1 MGRCWFQSI
10 NVMLWISI
18 FLLAASPGWTDS
30 SQGKG
35 FNQPLTLPECIRIAL
50 ETNPLPQ
57 AAMKGILAAKESA
70 GEALAPYFPDL
81 SLQTRYAYWQQR
93 AFLPSGLSI
102 PGRPLPRLIGPT
114 DDWMAGLRARY
125 TLFDSGERRAQY
137 QSALA
142 RQGVAEE
149 EKARIIQDL
158 ILGVHQGYY
167 GLAAALEARQV
178 AEKNLS
184 QIKEHLRLA
193 RERKAAGAVPL
204 ADVLRVQ
211 VEAANGELSLVRAE
225 TLVRIS
231 KGNLNTVMGLPA
243 EMPIVIAATGDG
255 IPSPDQINLTQAFEQ
270 AVQSRPEL
278 KGALKRIEASKGGVD
293 LAKSAFG
300 PKVRAEGSYGRR
312 DTEFIPRDEEW
323 LAGISIEWPLFT
335 GFYRQHR
342 LARAKAEVSKEEAE
356 AKQLLLK
363 VRQEVWTAHSKL
375 KEAFEAVQATKT
387 LVQDARES
395 MRLAKER
402 YEVGAGTITDLLDAQ
417 TALARALATQVETEW
432 DYHTAMAVFE
442 RSIGKIQG
450 EGKS

>member
-1 MGRCWFQSI
+1 MLRRWLRSI
-10 NVMLWISI
+10 NMILGITI
-18 FLLAASPGWTDS
+18 LFIAAPPGWTDS
-30 SQGKG
+30 IQEKD
-35 FNQPLTLPECIRIAL
+35 FTQPLTLQECIRIAL

-57 AAMKGILAAKESA
+57 AAAKGVLAAQEA
-70 GEALAPYFPDL
+70 TGEALAPYYPDL
-81 SLQTRYAYWQQR
+81 GVQTGYARWQQR
-93 AFLPSGLSI
+93 AFLPNGLSI
-102 PGRPLPRLIGPT
+102 PGRTIPSIIGPT
-114 DDWMAGLRARY
+114 DDWMAKLRTRY

-137 QSALA
+137 QSAKA

-149 EKARIIQDL
+149 EKARTVQDL
-158 ILGVHQGYY
+158 ILGVHQGFY
-167 GLAAALEARQV
+167 GLAAALETRQV

-184 QIKEHLRLA
+184 QTREHLRLA
-193 RERKAAGAVPL
+193 KERKDAGAVPL

-211 VEAANGELSLVRAE
+211 VEAANSELSLVRAD

-243 EMPIVIAATGDG
+243 EMPIVIAAKGEG
-255 IPSPDQINLTQAFEQ
+255 IHSPDQINLTIAFEQ
-270 AVQSRPEL
+270 AIQSRPEL
-278 KGALKRIEASKGGVD
+278 KAALKRIEATKGGVE
-293 LAKSAFG
+293 LAKSAYG

-312 DTEFIPRDEEW
+312 DTELFPRDEEW

-335 GFYRQHR
+335 GFYRQHH

-375 KEAFEAVQATKT
+375 KEAYEALQSTQA
-387 LVQDARES
+387 LVQDAQES

-417 TALARALATQVETEW
+417 TALARALATQVEAEW
-432 DYHTAMAVFE
+432 DYYTAKAVFQ
-442 RSIGKIQG
+442 RSIGRIQG
-450 EGKS
+450 EANS

>member
-1 MGRCWFQSI
+1 
-10 NVMLWISI
+10 MLRQRFEFIISI
-18 FLLAASPGWTDS
+18 TGIIILLIGISPGRSDS
-30 SQGKG
+30 DRPVP
-35 FNQPLTLPECIRIAL
+35 NDHPLTLKECIQIAL
-50 ETNPLPQ
+50 ERNPLKQ
-57 AAMKGILAAKESA
+57 AAARGLQAAKEA
-70 GEALAPYFPDL
+70 TGEAKAPYYPDL
-81 SLQTRYAYWQQR
+81 GLQTGYARWQQR
-93 AFLPSGLSI
+93 AFLPNGLSI
-102 PGRPLPRLIGPT
+102 PGRSIPSIIGPT
-114 DDWMAGLRARY
+114 DDWTAKLRTRY
-125 TLFDSGERRAQY
+125 TLFDSGERQAQY

-142 RQGVAEE
+142 SQGVAEE

-158 ILGVHQGYY
+158 ILGVHQGFY
-167 GLAAALEARQV
+167 GLAAALETRQV

-184 QIKEHLRLA
+184 QIKERVWLA
-193 RERKAAGAVPL
+193 RGREAAGAVPL

-231 KGNLNTVMGLPA
+231 KGNLNTVMGLAA
-243 EMPIVIAATGDG
+243 EMPMVIAATGDG
-255 IPSPDQINLTQAFEQ
+255 IPSPDQINLNQAFEQ
-270 AVQSRPEL
+270 AVQGRPEL
-278 KGALKRIEASKGGVD
+278 RGALKRIEVSKGGVD

-312 DTEFIPRDEEW
+312 DTEFFPGDEEW

-363 VRQEVWTAHSKL
+363 VRQEVWTAYSKL
-375 KEAFEAVQATKT
+375 KEAFEAVQATKA
-387 LVQDARES
+387 LVQDAQES

-432 DYHTAMAVFE
+432 DYHTAKAVFE
-442 RSIGKIQG
+442 RSIGRIQG